1 MTEQQNTGMN
11 LGDLAAFLAG
21 RRAAIER
28 IANTRRAWLV
38 GLLLVFSSSIA
49 RNYDGAC
56 LLAEWHVLLH
66 GIVVS
71 TANALGMFALVWWAA
86 GKAGR
91 ASAKKSVDEGGAGGF
106 WRGYF
111 VFLTLFWMCSPMAWL
126 YAIPYEH
133 FLTPLQSINANGVTL
148 AIVSIWR
155 VALITRVFCVLWSA
169 KARHV
174 LPIVL
179 FFSSVTMA
187 IASFYA
193 PVPVVDFMG
202 GMQHS
207 PEEEALA
214 SMNFMVG
221 FFAVLLTPVFL
232 IAAWIGGSRM
242 VAAWSVSR
250 ADDRAIAPSVWISLS
265 AAALVAVAGLFWMQP
280 AQQRR
285 HEATKLLLAGTVV
298 DGLRYMS
305 RFERKDFPPI
315 WDPPPRLGYREES
328 PELDD
333 VYQAFERVPCKD
345 WVVAMYAEKSWRLV
359 CRRLPL
365 SMSLLRRREAGIAL
379 PSSLEQ
385 HEAEHGY
392 SDFRPMNREDV
403 ESRGLIRAMEFH
415 LKHDARMTDAD
426 RVVLQRWLAE
436 P

>member
-49 RNYDGAC
+49 RNYDGAY

-133 FLTPLQSINANGVTL
+133 FLTPLQSIEANGVTL

-232 IAAWIGGSRM
+232 IAAWIGGNFM
-242 VAAWSVSR
+242 AASWSITR
-250 ADDRAIAPSVWISLS
+250 FRTTNIGQGVWILLGATLLLS
-265 AAALVAVAGLFWMQP
+265 AAGLAWMQP
-280 AQQRR
+280 KQLRR
-285 HEATKLLLAGTVV
+285 YTATQFLMKERVSEAV
-298 DGLRYMS
+298 RYMS
-305 RFERKDFPPI
+305 QFDRGDFPPI
-315 WDPPPRLGYREES
+315 WDPPPRWAYGEDTPDILEVDRALSEE
-328 PELDD
+328 PTK
-333 VYQAFERVPCKD
+333 A
-345 WVVAMYAEKSWRLV
+345 WVQDIFARK
-359 CRRLPL
+359 RRP
-365 SMSLLRRREAGIAL
+365 R
-379 PSSLEQ
+379 
-385 HEAEHGY
+385 
-392 SDFRPMNREDV
+392 
-403 ESRGLIRAMEFH
+403 
-415 LKHDARMTDAD
+415 
-426 RVVLQRWLAE
+426 
-436 P
+436 